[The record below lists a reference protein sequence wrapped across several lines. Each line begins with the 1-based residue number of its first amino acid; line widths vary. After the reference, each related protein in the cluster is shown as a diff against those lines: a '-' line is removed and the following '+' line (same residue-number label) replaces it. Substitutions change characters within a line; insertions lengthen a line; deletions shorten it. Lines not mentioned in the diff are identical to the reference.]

1 MGAQGWN
8 DPYDIIPESFREEY
22 SDCDTVADALHRAG
36 ARRSTTCDDERERC
50 PFCGSLSVE
59 QRSAR
64 SHRLKADLS
73 AWKCRA
79 EGCRRGFDQPADE
92 NTIPMT
98 DERADA
104 FDWIDTDEL
113 ADRDGRGDGPLFA
126 TLDEETRTALAI
138 VLYRP
143 WTDAGPSLRELGE
156 LFPNSRYWVGERN
169 REWRDGDHREL
180 VPDPTAADVEPITV
194 DASSDATAVATDGGH
209 VRRWDAYGT

>member
-1 MGAQGWN
+1 MGASDEL
-8 DPYDIIPESFREEY
+8 DPYGIIPDSFL
-22 SDCDTVADALHRAG
+22 DDWGADTVPEALRKAE
-36 ARRSTTCDDERERC
+36 AAPSTTPDDERRRC
-50 PFCGSLSVE
+50 PYCGGCQVRTKPDSYSSGHKRPEKFVC
-59 QRSAR
+59 A
-64 SHRLKADLS
+64 KA
-73 AWKCRA
+73 
-79 EGCRRGFDQPADE
+79 GCRRHFDQPADE

-98 DERADA
+98 DERADT

-126 TLDEETRTALAI
+126 TLDEETRTSLAI

-194 DASSDATAVATDGGH
+194 DDDSGATAVATDGGR
-209 VRRWDAYGT
+209 RRWEAYGS